1 MRGSSSLKQ
10 TTSMMKEMKEMK
22 EMIEMTGMKDM
33 KESAPEYWCLQ
44 AGHLPSPAVS
54 DCSAESC
61 AEDTQAD

>member
-1 MRGSSSLKQ
+1 
-10 TTSMMKEMKEMK
+10 MMKEMKEMK